1 MGNFEIVFQGEKVW
15 QKKNEYL
22 KKMNSRIRDRMKQAM
37 KMWHSSAKTMTYFNH
52 INNEKKKRL
61 LGFVSEILKK
71 SNHTETKNA
80 ILMFRKNSNVTKI
93 QTKFLNRLCDS
104 QAGKVIKAMMI
115 WKNLPVPKNK
125 ELIAKASRFESGLH
139 HFGMKIL
146 RHSFGKFKDE
156 HYFGNDRKKMAIR
169 RLVDKSCS
177 GIDKYF
183 SIWKKNN

>member
-1 MGNFEIVFQGEKVW
+1 MLDVMTFRYIDCTKNYFKIYLNEVREAKLRERNLAISKNFESLLDVASGNFEVLFQGEKVW

-22 KKMNSRIRDRMKQAM
+22 KKMNSRIKDRMKQAM

-71 SNHTETKNA
+71 SNHSETKNA
-80 ILMFRKNSNVTKI
+80 VLMFRKNSNVTKI

-125 ELIAKASRFESGLH
+125 ELIAKAS
-139 HFGMKIL
+139 
-146 RHSFGKFKDE
+146 KF
-156 HYFGNDRKKMAIR
+156 
-169 RLVDKSCS
+169 
-177 GIDKYF
+177 
-183 SIWKKNN
+183 